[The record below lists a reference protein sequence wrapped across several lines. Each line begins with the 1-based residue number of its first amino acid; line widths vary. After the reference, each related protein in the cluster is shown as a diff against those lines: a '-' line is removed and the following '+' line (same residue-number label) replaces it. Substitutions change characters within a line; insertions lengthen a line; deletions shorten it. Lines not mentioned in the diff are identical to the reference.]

1 MSGTQ
6 QPAVVLLDVHLP
18 PAPAWWPPAPGWWLL
33 AGAIALVALAYL
45 VHRLRLRWRRRAF
58 GAYFDASLAAVDG
71 GTPAQVAAISDL
83 LRRAARRSDPGA
95 EALVGEA
102 WLAFLDNAGREAA
115 FGGEHGRLLLDGGF
129 RREVDARAC
138 AELRVRARGRFV
150 ALMLRGTRTHARWP
164 AGWHWPARLRRGGG
178 A

>member
-6 QPAVVLLDVHLP
+6 QPAVALLDVHLP

-33 AGAIALVALAYL
+33 AGAIVLLALAWL
-45 VHRLRLRWRRRAF
+45 AHRLRLRWRRRAF
-58 GAYFDASLAAVDG
+58 GNYFDETLAAVDG
-71 GTPAQVAAISDL
+71 GTPAEVAAISDL

-102 WLAFLDNAGREAA
+102 WLAFLDAAGRDAA
-115 FGGEHGRLLLDGGF
+115 FAGDHGKLLLEGGF
-129 RREVDARAC
+129 RPEVDAHVSS
-138 AELRVRARGRFV
+138 ELRARARGRFV
-150 ALMLRGTRTHARWP
+150 ALMLRGTRTRWR
-164 AGWHWPARLRRGGG
+164 WPARLRLRRGAG